1 MFLSSPISFLL
12 SSLGNK
18 GVTLQMKI
26 YKLFEEHELCRHLHE
41 LGNNEKN
48 NEVLSFLNKIG
59 CSPLYIDHYENF
71 DWNARNH
78 WELVKVK
85 IYRSI
90 KKNLAFSYS
99 FQRVTEYSKWTI
111 NGDLL
116 LGIALQNKPYKKQL
130 KQIHQLSVKDM
141 VINGHFF
148 SFHVLFAWIQNF
160 NTALSQANH
169 SKEVCLSP
177 QHRKCVELNCTPAG
191 FQLIHKKYPGHL
203 FLLKWRRSISRFE
216 ATKWI
221 RAWWES
227 WILWKQVFNVSM
239 TDGNKVPLY
248 IVYIYI
254 KKLFP
259 GDCWGR
265 GE

>member
-48 NEVLSFLNKIG
+48 NEVLSFLNKKG

-90 KKNLAFSYS
+90 KK
-99 FQRVTEYSKWTI
+99 K
-111 NGDLL
+111 
-116 LGIALQNKPYKKQL
+116 
-130 KQIHQLSVKDM
+130 
-141 VINGHFF
+141 GHFLIVF
-148 SFHVLFAWIQNF
+148 KESL
-160 NTALSQANH
+160 NTVN
-169 SKEVCLSP
+169 
-177 QHRKCVELNCTPAG
+177 ELLMVT
-191 FQLIHKKYPGHL
+191 Y
-203 FLLKWRRSISRFE
+203 
-216 ATKWI
+216 
-221 RAWWES
+221 
-227 WILWKQVFNVSM
+227 
-239 TDGNKVPLY
+239 Y
-248 IVYIYI
+248 
-254 KKLFP
+254 
-259 GDCWGR
+259 
-265 GE
+265 

>member
-48 NEVLSFLNKIG
+48 NEVLSFLNKKG

-90 KKNLAFSYS
+90 KKTWHFLIVFKESLNT
-99 FQRVTEYSKWTI
+99 VNE
-111 NGDLL
+111 LL
-116 LGIALQNKPYKKQL
+116 
-130 KQIHQLSVKDM
+130 M
-141 VINGHFF
+141 VIIIRYC
-148 SFHVLFAWIQNF
+148 FAKQTLQKTIKAD
-160 NTALSQANH
+160 T
-169 SKEVCLSP
+169 
-177 QHRKCVELNCTPAG
+177 
-191 FQLIHKKYPGHL
+191 
-203 FLLKWRRSISRFE
+203 SIICQRY
-216 ATKWI
+216 
-221 RAWWES
+221 
-227 WILWKQVFNVSM
+227 
-239 TDGNKVPLY
+239 GNKWSFFFISCLICMNTELQYCIEPS
-248 IVYIYI
+248 
-254 KKLFP
+254 KS
-259 GDCWGR
+259 
-265 GE
+265 